1 MSILWL
7 SLGFGLVTASILAL
21 SSVGLSLQFGVTNYV
36 NFAYGSFLSLGMF
49 VTWTLTRP
57 FHLPFWIGAPVAV
70 VITGVVAVIVDRVAL
85 EPFVRRGGNLL
96 YLLIVTFGL
105 SLILDNAMQA
115 VWGVDFHR
123 YALGQGADL
132 HLGPFQFTVAQLA
145 IVAIAAVVM
154 VGVHLLLTRT
164 RLGKAM
170 RAMSDNPLL
179 AQGSGVDTRWI
190 TTATWFISGCLAGA
204 GGVALAMNIV
214 SFQTT
219 SGDDLLFVIFAAV
232 ILGGIGRT
240 YGAML
245 GALVIGLVTEVSAVY
260 VGSAYKSDVAFLI
273 LVIVLVVRP
282 QGLLPAQGKA

>member
-21 SSVGLSLQFGVTNYV
+21 SSVGLSLQFGVTNYI
-36 NFAYGSFLSLGMF
+36 NFAYGAFLSLGMLL
-49 VTWTLTRP
+49 TWTLTRP
-57 FHLPFWIGAPVAV
+57 LHLPFWLGAALTIPICGLVAV
-70 VITGVVAVIVDRVAL
+70 VVDRVVL

-105 SLILDNAMQA
+105 SLILDNIMQA
-115 VWGVDFHR
+115 AWGVGFFR
-123 YALGQGADL
+123 FAVGQGADL
-132 HLGPFQFTVAQLA
+132 HLGPFQFTVAQLV
-145 IVAIAAVVM
+145 IIGVAAAVM

-170 RAMSDNPLL
+170 RAMSDNPAL
-179 AQGSGVDTRWI
+179 ARVSGIDTKRV
-190 TTATWFISGCLAGA
+190 TMSTWFLSGCLAGA
-204 GGVALAMNIV
+204 AGIALALNIV

-219 SGDDLLFVIFAAV
+219 SGDDLLFVVFAAV
-232 ILGGIGRT
+232 ILGGIGQT

-245 GALVIGLVTEVSAVY
+245 GALVIGVVTEVSAVY

-273 LVIVLVVRP
+273 LVVVLLVRP
-282 QGLLPAQGKA
+282 QGLIPALGKA